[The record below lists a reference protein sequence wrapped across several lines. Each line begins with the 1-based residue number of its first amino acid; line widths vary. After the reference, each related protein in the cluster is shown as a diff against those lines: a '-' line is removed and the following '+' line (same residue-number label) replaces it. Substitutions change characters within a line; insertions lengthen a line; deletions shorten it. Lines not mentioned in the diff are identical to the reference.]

1 MLPLV
6 LAVLLSQ
13 PLSAAGAVAGVA
25 GAVAG
30 AATLGVADKA
40 LDAVDAGLG
49 VVEGAGGMV
58 VEGADSLNP
67 VDVKG
72 IVDAE
77 D

>member
-1 MLPLV
+1 MLFP
-6 LAVLLSQ
+6 Q

-30 AATLGVADKA
+30 AATLGVVDKA
-40 LDAVDAGLG
+40 LDVVDAGLG
-49 VVEGAGGMV
+49 VAEGAGNMV

-67 VDVKG
+67 VDLDG
-72 IVDAE
+72 IANAE